1 VLNGGL
7 SKWQREGRALTNAKP
22 RYAPAFFTPNVQHTL
37 RATAREVLAA
47 IKQPDTKIIDA
58 RERAQYTGEL
68 ARGHGR
74 PGHIPGALNIPRE
87 ALIAS
92 DGTFRSNA
100 ELQQIFDKAQVQPD
114 ERVIAY
120 CNGGVAAT
128 SLLFGLA
135 LVGYSNLTNYD
146 GSWNEWGIR
155 SDLPAE
161 VVEQE

>member
-1 VLNGGL
+1 MQDDGLEEEQEELLNVD
-7 SKWQREGRALTNAKP
+7 EI
-22 RYAPAFFTPNVQHTL
+22 L
-37 RATAREVLAA
+37 RAFGVSEWRNLG
-47 IKQPDTKIIDA
+47 Q
-58 RERAQYTGEL
+58 AQSV
-68 ARGHGR
+68 HD
-74 PGHIPGALNIPRE
+74 GALNIPRE

-114 ERVIAY
+114 ERIIAY

-146 GSWNEWGIR
+146 GSWNEWGGR
-155 SDLPAE
+155 EDLPAE
-161 VVEQE
+161 L